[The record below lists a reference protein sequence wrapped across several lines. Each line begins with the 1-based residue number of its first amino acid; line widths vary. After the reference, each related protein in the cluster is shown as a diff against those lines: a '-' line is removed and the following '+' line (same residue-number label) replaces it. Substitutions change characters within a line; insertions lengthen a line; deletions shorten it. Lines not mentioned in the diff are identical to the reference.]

1 MKRAY
6 RGLAL
11 AVIALA
17 LGLVPLLAGCG
28 ADAPA
33 YPAVVE
39 LRFSY
44 HTPEKASLVGTYF
57 QPWTAAIEQASGGTI
72 SITHYP
78 AETRVKAVDQFDG
91 VVNGLS
97 DIGLIEVDATPG
109 RFPKAEFYGLPGLF
123 PNARVAAEVY
133 CDIVREFC
141 ADDEFKD
148 VQILGAVAIAPAE
161 YVGSRP
167 AQKPGDL
174 KGQRMRS
181 SGKIERWVIE
191 QLGGTP
197 VEIATS
203 DLLGSFE
210 RELVD
215 SAFLSWSLALTS
227 GVKEVTTY
235 RTQCDLFYRCWL
247 LVMNKDAWNSLSPDQ
262 QQAIMRCSGADNSG
276 KYSAA
281 NEAEAAGAEQAIAV
295 SDREAG
301 KPPIYELSEEEKGQW
316 KMAVMP
322 VWQKWVDELEEN
334 RLPGQDILDKT
345 QVLIAGYSSQ

>member
-1 MKRAY
+1 MKRAQKS
-6 RGLAL
+6 LAL
-11 AVIALA
+11 VVVASALV
-17 LGLVPLLAGCG
+17 LVPLLTGCG
-28 ADAPA
+28 AEAPA
-33 YPAVVE
+33 GSTVVE

-78 AETRVKAVDQFDG
+78 AESRVKAVDQFDG

-97 DIGLIEVDATPG
+97 DIGLVEVDATPG

-133 CDIVREFC
+133 YDIVREFC

-161 YVGSRP
+161 YIGNKP
-167 AQKPGDL
+167 AQRPEDL
-174 KGQRMRS
+174 KGQRVRS
-181 SGKIERWVIE
+181 SGKIEQWVIE
-191 QLGGTP
+191 QLGGT
-197 VEIATS
+197 
-203 DLLGSFE
+203 
-210 RELVD
+210 
-215 SAFLSWSLALTS
+215 ALTS
-227 GVKEVTTY
+227 GVKEVTRY

-247 LVMNKDAWNSLSPDQ
+247 LVMNKDAWNALSPGQ
-262 QQAIMRCSGADNSG
+262 QQAIIQCSGAGNSG

-295 SDREAG
+295 SDLEAG
-301 KPPIYELSEEEKGQW
+301 KPPIYELSEEERAQW
-316 KMAVMP
+316 KTAVMP

-334 RLPGQDILDKT
+334 RLPGQNILDKT
-345 QVLIAGYSSQ
+345 QVLIAGYSTQ